1 MTNND
6 DFLSKIVQYV
16 GTIFTIGGLIT
27 QYLLRD
33 EFSKLLSINGA
44 DSYYSAFTIAGL
56 ILGITIVVGL
66 FANRYILLNRWH
78 PDNEKYKKY
87 LESIRKRQIANSQST
102 SGNVDIEVEPFFL
115 DGKRIA
121 FGLLILSIIFFIAI
135 FCFPNPLG
143 KSIFYLLFLLAVIF
157 SATIFLLLLYGE
169 EDWKRKEETTRQLII
184 EKIKDHFAPK
194 FKVIERSEDTSNLLC
209 PVTII
214 IIEVE
219 KQKYIV
225 TTDKNN
231 PNKYFSVQKFIE
243 KKNDNK

>member
-1 MTNND
+1 MNND
-6 DFLSKIVQYV
+6 DFLSKIVQYT
-16 GTIFTIGGLIT
+16 GTIFTVGGLIT
-27 QYLLRD
+27 QYLFRD
-33 EFSKLLSINGA
+33 EFSKLLSINGT

-66 FANRYILLNRWH
+66 FANRYMLLNRWYI
-78 PDNEKYKKY
+78 NSEKYRKY
-87 LESIRKRQIANSQST
+87 LESIRKRQVANNQTLT
-102 SGNVDIEVEPFFL
+102 SNAEVVAEPFFL

-121 FGLLILSIIFFIAI
+121 FGLLILSIILFIAI
-135 FCFPNPLG
+135 FCFPNALV
-143 KSIFYLLFLLAVIF
+143 KSIFYLLFLLSVIY
-157 SATIFLLLLYGE
+157 SATSFLLLLYGE

-194 FKVIERSEDTSNLLC
+194 FKELERLEDTSNPLR
-209 PVTII
+209 PITSV

-231 PNKYFSVQKFIE
+231 PNKYFSVQKFVE
-243 KKNDNK
+243 KKDGNN